1 YNMRFVGNPGTG
13 KTTIA
18 RYMARVFTALG
29 IIDHPNVKEYR
40 GVDLKGSFV
49 GQTKDKVNEIFENS
63 SGYVVVIDEIY
74 SLCNSH
80 NGQSD
85 TFGQEA
91 VDTLTGGITDLKNA
105 ATIFVI
111 AGYKERMEDFLQCN
125 PGLARR
131 FPLEVNF
138 PDYSNEE
145 CVLILK
151 KMLSENGYV
160 CPESAEFELRMGESF
175 GNAGSVGG
183 IFSAIENNISNRV
196 LQLND
201 PTEDDLRQIKLS
213 DLPDFE
219 Q

>member
-1 YNMRFVGNPGTG
+1 
-13 KTTIA
+13 
-18 RYMARVFTALG
+18 
-29 IIDHPNVKEYR
+29 
-40 GVDLKGSFV
+40 
-49 GQTKDKVNEIFENS
+49 
-63 SGYVVVIDEIY
+63 
-74 SLCNSH
+74 H

-160 CPESAEFELRMGESF
+160 CPESAEFELRTEAVFAALRGRMGESF